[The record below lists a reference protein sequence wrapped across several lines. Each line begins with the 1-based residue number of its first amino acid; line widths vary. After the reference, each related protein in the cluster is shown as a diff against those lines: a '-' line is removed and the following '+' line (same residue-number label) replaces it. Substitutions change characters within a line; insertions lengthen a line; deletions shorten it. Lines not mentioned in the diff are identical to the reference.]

1 MVMIDHE
8 TAQQKIL
15 AHTAP
20 SQHAPQLWT
29 TSTVAAAS
37 NWAIYECVVA
47 P

>member
-15 AHTAP
+15 AHT
-20 SQHAPQLWT
+20 QHAPQLWT

-37 NWAIYECVVA
+37 NRAIYECVVA